1 MRRPIS
7 PKSAPPA
14 AQSWRRHLPLLLLC
28 LFFAGLYASTLSS
41 LGMLGWDESEYASLG
56 RSVLRGEGFSIS
68 GRPDAL
74 RPPVL
79 PLAVAASLLVT
90 GSNRDVAAKLP
101 NLAFS
106 VLALLVVYEAM
117 RRERGRLSA
126 WIAAAFLGLM
136 PTFWLFT
143 SMLLT
148 EIPFMVFFTAAT
160 VCFYFGLYRDD
171 RFFYGGWICV
181 ALALLTRYTAVLF
194 APIALSFTLIALTD
208 AEARQRIGRRHFWLS
223 PFLGLG
229 LLLPWLLR
237 QQLVFGDA
245 LVGFRQ
251 ASGQLQAYMPGVSM
265 PWYFYPVHLPEMIS
279 PLLCLPL
286 LVGIVWAVRARDRF
300 ALHCLFVV
308 AFVLLWFSAYRFKEI
323 RMATSTLPFLAMVAA
338 LGVTQAIVPRRL
350 TTRWA
355 GVLAVFLIAVLASSF
370 AANRRFFSQAVTL
383 GYPSFTD
390 AMRILRQRTPSSAV
404 LMGASVPQI
413 FWYTER
419 DVVDF
424 PDESE
429 FPASLAQC
437 DWVIVTNFERG
448 QKPYARNLT
457 AKVTR
462 QDVEEGSAAVFQSG
476 QFSTV
481 LIRSALLRERP

>member
-1 MRRPIS
+1 
-7 PKSAPPA
+7 
-14 AQSWRRHLPLLLLC
+14 
-28 LFFAGLYASTLSS
+28 
-41 LGMLGWDESEYASLG
+41 MLGWDESEYASLG
-56 RSVLRGEGFSIS
+56 RSVLRGDGFSIS
-68 GRPDAL
+68 GRPNAL

-90 GSNRDVAAKLP
+90 GSNQDVAAKLP

-106 VLALLVVYEAM
+106 VLALLVVYAAA
-117 RRERGRLSA
+117 RRERGDLAA

-143 SMLLT
+143 PMLLT
-148 EIPFMVFFTAAT
+148 EIPFMALFTAAT
-160 VCFYFGLYRDD
+160 TCFYFGLYRDD
-171 RFFYGGWICV
+171 RFFHASWICV

-194 APIALSFTLIALTD
+194 APIALSFTLIALTN
-208 AEARQRIGRRHFWLS
+208 AEARQRIWRRHFWLG
-223 PFLGLG
+223 PFLGLA

-237 QQLVFGDA
+237 QQLTFGDA
-245 LVGFRQ
+245 LVGFQQ

-265 PWYFYPVHLPEMIS
+265 PWYFYPVQVPAMIS

-286 LVGIVWAVRARDRF
+286 LAGIVWAVSVRDRF

-338 LGVTQAIVPRRL
+338 LGVTQVILPRPL

-355 GVLAVFLIAVLASSF
+355 AVLAAFLIAVLALSF
-370 AANRRFFSQAVTL
+370 ATNRRFFSQAVTL

-390 AMRILRQRTPSSAV
+390 AMRVLRQRTPSNAV
-404 LMGASVPQI
+404 LMGASGPQI
-413 FWYTER
+413 FWYTDR
-419 DVVDF
+419 QVVDF

-429 FPASLAQC
+429 FPALLARC

-448 QKPYARNLT
+448 QKPYARQLL

-462 QDVEEGSAAVFQSG
+462 QDVEKGKAVVFQSG

-481 LIRSALLRERP
+481 LIRAALLRERP